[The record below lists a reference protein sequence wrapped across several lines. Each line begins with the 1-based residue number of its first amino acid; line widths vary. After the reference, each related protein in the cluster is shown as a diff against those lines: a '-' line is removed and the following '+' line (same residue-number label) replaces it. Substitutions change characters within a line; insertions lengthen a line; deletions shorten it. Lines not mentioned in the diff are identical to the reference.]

1 MSSEPKV
8 VIKEEDDNNTEH
20 NHHDNRVYDH
30 SHFSTQKRDSLDM
43 ESRSLPSSSHASK
56 VKYSI
61 YYIYV

>member
-8 VIKEEDDNNTEH
+8 VINEEEENNTEH

-30 SHFSTQKRDSLDM
+30 SHLASQRHDSLDM
-43 ESRSLPSSSHASK
+43 ESRDLPSSSHASK

-61 YYIYV
+61 YYTL